1 MIKKRRKKDIKK
13 AILILMLL
21 SLLLALAA
29 CGGSS
34 VAGTWHIKSAS
45 TSSGSVTVE
54 QAPELRNVMGDMILN
69 EDGTGSMVIM
79 GSTYRITWD
88 SRTITGDDGTRLS
101 YTVSGNTLELDAQGV
116 IYTFT
121 R

>member
-1 MIKKRRKKDIKK
+1 MKK

-29 CGGSS
+29 CGGS

-54 QAPELRNVMGDMILN
+54 EAPELRNVMGDMILN

-88 SRTITGDDGTRLS
+88 SRTITGDDGTRLY

>member
-1 MIKKRRKKDIKK
+1 MKK
-13 AILILMLL
+13 AILVLMILSM
-21 SLLLALAA
+21 LLALAA
-29 CGGSS
+29 CGGSKGA
-34 VAGTWHIKSAS
+34 AGTWHIKSAG
-45 TSSGSVTVE
+45 TSIGSVTVE